1 MTNRSE
7 RRADILR
14 RYEILDTTP
23 EESFDAITRL
33 AAAICGAP
41 FSAVTFLDINRQWFK
56 SKVGLGVKQTALSES
71 FCKHV
76 VEQEDLLVVFDA
88 TVDPRFMRNALVT
101 SGPELRFYAGCA
113 LRAPDGTGI
122 GAICVLDT
130 KARPGGLNA
139 IERSTLEVLARQVE
153 AQLELRMAM
162 KAREAQVA
170 QMRDLTDSLAF
181 CSSHDPLTSLANR
194 SRFAEDLKAGIAA
207 CASDGSSVALMIL
220 DVDHFK
226 QINDSLG
233 HDAGDALL
241 CGLATSLKSVTRQ
254 ADSVARLGGDEFAI
268 ILRGVGPDGPESAL
282 IETLRHRIGQPIP
295 HRGRMLD
302 CRMSIG
308 IATYPKD
315 ARTSEALI
323 KCSDL
328 ALAAA
333 KLERG
338 SAQIFEARLLDN
350 FDTQLRSVGKVAAAA
365 SAGAFEPFYQPK
377 FNLLTGQR
385 VGLEA
390 LLRWQG
396 TGTKHLPNIF
406 DPEFP
411 DKALVTRIG
420 LQMIEKILDHAQRW
434 TASGI
439 HVGQVAINS
448 SAVDFASNN
457 FGEQLIA
464 QLRARDLSPKTVEIE
479 VTESVLLGRDV
490 PHIARALRVLRAS
503 GIRIA
508 LDDFGTGYASLTH
521 LRQYPVDVLKI
532 DKSFVKGI
540 TRSVD
545 DAAIVR
551 AVIGLARNLGIV
563 TVAEGVE
570 SAAQDAFVRHHG
582 CDIGQ
587 GYLYGKAVPF
597 AEISNHVNRR
607 HDVA

>member
-1 MTNRSE
+1 MTNRAE

-23 EESFDAITRL
+23 EESFDAMTRL
-33 AAAICGAP
+33 AAAICGTP
-41 FSAVTFLDINRQWFK
+41 FSAVTFLDVERQWFK
-56 SKVGLGVKQTALSES
+56 SEVGLGVKQTPLSES

-76 VEQEDLLVVFDA
+76 VEQAEPLVVPDA
-88 TVDPRFMRNALVT
+88 SVDPRFMRNALVT
-101 SGPELRFYAGCA
+101 SGHKLRFYAGCA

-139 IERSTLEVLARQVE
+139 TERSTLEVLARQVE
-153 AQLELRMAM
+153 AQLELRVAM
-162 KAREAQVA
+162 KAGEAQVA
-170 QMRDLTDSLAF
+170 ELRDLTDELAF
-181 CSSHDPLTSLANR
+181 RGSHDTLTSLANR
-194 SRFAEDLKAGIAA
+194 SLFAEELRAGLAA
-207 CASDGSSVALMIL
+207 CDEDGSSLALMIL

-241 CGLATSLKSVTRQ
+241 CGLATCLKSVTRQ
-254 ADSVARLGGDEFAI
+254 ADTVARLGGDEFAI
-268 ILRGVGPDGPESAL
+268 ILRGVGTDGPAPAL
-282 IETLRHRIGQPIP
+282 VETLRQRIGQPIL

-302 CRMSIG
+302 CRVSIG

-338 SAQIFEARLLDN
+338 SAQIFEASLLDK
-350 FDTQLRSVGKVAAAA
+350 FDTQLRLVGKVAAAA

-377 FNLLTGQR
+377 FNLSTGQR
-385 VGLEA
+385 VGFEA

-396 TGTKHLPNIF
+396 AGADELPNIF

-411 DKALVTRIG
+411 DKALVSRIG
-420 LQMIEKILDHAQRW
+420 LQMIEKILDHAQHW

-439 HVGQVAINS
+439 HVGHVAINS
-448 SAVDFASNN
+448 SAVDFASDN

-464 QLRARDLSPKTVEIE
+464 HLRARDLSPNTVEIE
-479 VTESVLLGRDV
+479 VTEGVFLGRDV
-490 PHIARALRVLRAS
+490 PHVARALRVLRAS

-532 DKSFVKGI
+532 DQSFVKGI
-540 TRSVD
+540 TRSID

-551 AVIGLARNLGIV
+551 AVIGLAKNVGIV
-563 TVAEGVE
+563 TVAEGIE

-597 AEISNHVNRR
+597 AEVSNQSQLR
-607 HDVA
+607 HDVG